1 MRHLFIALI
10 AGGAAAAGAASA
22 QPPGAPRA
30 ILFDQPNFQGSSITI
45 VQGSAN
51 LAAQDYAGR
60 AMSGHFDGEWLACD
74 APNFGGHCQ
83 HLSGDVTDFGGV
95 GLGRRLAS
103 LRQSEAAV
111 NGGPAPGRRLW
122 GPISEGYDQTPV
134 TEGES
139 EYYDRG
145 AALARPAE
153 AASPPAAP
161 PQPAKAAGPP
171 GPTPPP
177 HAGIAAASAPAPPRA
192 MLAGGVS
199 GHAAIFFAHPRRRG
213 VDVAGVGRRAADSFC
228 RTAGLGPALYYDS
241 EAGKLRDVL
250 CRRE

>member
-1 MRHLFIALI
+1 MRHLLIALI
-10 AGGAAAAGAASA
+10 AGGAAAAGAAGA

-30 ILFDQPNFQGSSITI
+30 ILFDRPNFQGSSITI

-74 APNFGGHCQ
+74 APNFAGHCER
-83 HLSGDVTDFGGV
+83 LSGDVTDFGGV

-103 LRQSEAAV
+103 LRQGEAA
-111 NGGPAPGRRLW
+111 PATGAAPARLT
-122 GPISEGYDQTPV
+122 GPISEGYNQTPV

-145 AALARPAE
+145 VAPPHPAE
-153 AASPPAAP
+153 AATPPAAP
-161 PQPAKAAGPP
+161 LPPTAAV
-171 GPTPPP
+171 
-177 HAGIAAASAPAPPRA
+177 AAAAAPAPPRA
-192 MLAGGVS
+192 MLAGGVA
-199 GHAAIFFAHPRRRG
+199 GHAAIFFTHPRRRG
-213 VDVAGVGRRAADSFC
+213 ADVAGGRRAADNFC
-228 RTAGLGPALYYDS
+228 RAAGLGPALYYDS